1 MDLIYILFQ
10 LCVAYVQPLCFLV
23 NFILDVE
30 KEVIMTILFAP
41 SETKREGGDLPSIA
55 EDAFIFPELYPK
67 RLEAAKI
74 YNDFM
79 KEADENE
86 VSKLT
91 GIKDKEALARYQKDI
106 FKEPTMKAVERYTGV
121 AYEYLGY
128 SSLPKNAQE
137 YIDERLIIFS
147 NLFGPVRAKDRI
159 PDYKLKQGEHI
170 GSFAPEKFYKEHFS
184 QALDVYLQENGPVV
198 DLRAGFYDKFYR
210 IKGPCITMKFLKN
223 GKSVSHWAKAYRGT
237 LLKEMAKRA
246 IMDEEAL
253 LAMDLENLA
262 IKEIKKIK
270 NKTEIVYEIAT

>member
-1 MDLIYILFQ
+1 
-10 LCVAYVQPLCFLV
+10 
-23 NFILDVE
+23 
-30 KEVIMTILFAP
+30 MTILFAP

-55 EDAFIFPELYPK
+55 EDAFIFPKLYPK

-74 YNDFM
+74 YNDFI
-79 KEADENE
+79 KEA
-86 VSKLT
+86 SATQLKKLA
-91 GIKDKEALARYQKDI
+91 GIKDEDSLNRYRRDI

-128 SSLPKNAQE
+128 PSLPKNAQE

-147 NLFGPVRAKDRI
+147 NLFGPVRAKDHL

-184 QALDVYLQENGPVV
+184 QALDEYLQENGPVV

-210 IKGPCITMKFLKN
+210 IKGPYITMKFLKN
-223 GKSVSHWAKAYRGT
+223 GKSVSHWAKAYRGI

-246 IMDEEAL
+246 IMDEDAL

-270 NKTEIVYEIAT
+270 NKKEIVYEIAT